1 MNKSLRRRIEYALV
15 CRFHWF
21 EGGFRL
27 NIEFIKWK
35 LKYYWHS
42 ISRLWSFEYDYW
54 WELPLM
60 PIIYPLYLA
69 ALALELCYMPY
80 DIVKTV
86 FITSLFKSQEQ
97 YLYEY
102 KRKKFGIHD
111 IREYDDYS
119 IKPWFQKW
127 KRE

>member
-35 LKYYWHS
+35 LKYYWGA
-42 ISRLWSFEYDYW
+42 ISALWSKENRWLDILF
-54 WELPLM
+54 LPV
-60 PIIYPLYLA
+60 YLIV
-69 ALALELCYMPY
+69 LALELCYMPY

-127 KRE
+127 KRKYQSNK

>member
-27 NIEFIKWK
+27 NMEFIKWK
-35 LKYYWHS
+35 LKYYWNA
-42 ISRLWSFEYDYW
+42 ISALWSKENNW
-54 WELPLM
+54 LGIL
-60 PIIYPLYLA
+60 IIPVYLI
-69 ALALELCYMPY
+69 ALALELCYMPF

-102 KRKKFGIHD
+102 KRKKVW
-111 IREYDDYS
+111 YS
-119 IKPWFQKW
+119 
-127 KRE
+127 RYARLR